1 MRLFIGSFFSL
12 HVFVV
17 ILVMIFQCPHVLM
30 GGVIVLYVMCE
41 RSTAFHRSVCSL
53 FIIGIIIIIII
64 TRSYF

>member
-1 MRLFIGSFFSL
+1 
-12 HVFVV
+12 
-17 ILVMIFQCPHVLM
+17 M